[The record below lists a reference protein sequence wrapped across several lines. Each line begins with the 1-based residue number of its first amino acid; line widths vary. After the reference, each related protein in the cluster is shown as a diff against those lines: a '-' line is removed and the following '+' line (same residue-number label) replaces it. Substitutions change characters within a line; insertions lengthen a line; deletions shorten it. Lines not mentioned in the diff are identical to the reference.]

1 MATRI
6 ELSFPEARIE
16 RIEQNND
23 GLTLHVSELFLFI
36 SLTGSRE
43 QTQWRQ
49 SGTLTVEQV
58 EIEGP
63 LPGCPCTLEGG
74 DLHDHAFTYR
84 DLAPLPIDSHG
95 QVGCTL
101 RIAGQTEPLVLRG
114 ERIHLEL
121 TGERRYVGHV
131 RPD

>member
-6 ELSFPEARIE
+6 EFSFPETRIDRIE
-16 RIEQNND
+16 HD
-23 GLTLHVSELFLFI
+23 GDRLVIHLPELFLYI

-43 QTQWRQ
+43 QTRWRQ
-49 SGTLTVEQV
+49 SGTLTVEQA
-58 EIEGP
+58 EIDGP
-63 LPGCPCTLEGG
+63 LPDCPCALDGG

-84 DLAPLPIDSHG
+84 DLAPVPIDSAG

-101 RIAGQTEPLVLRG
+101 RIAGRSEPLDIRG
-114 ERIHLEL
+114 QRIRLEL
-121 TGERRYVGHV
+121 IGERRYVGHV

>member
-6 ELSFPEARIE
+6 EFSFPDARIQ
-16 RIEQNND
+16 RIEQTD
-23 GLTLHVSELFLFI
+23 GGLTLHLSELFLFI

-49 SGTLTVEQV
+49 SGTLTVEQAEV
-58 EIEGP
+58 EGL
-63 LPGCPCTLEGG
+63 LPSCPCVLEGG
-74 DLHDHAFTYR
+74 DVHDHAFTYR
-84 DLAPLPIDSHG
+84 DLAPLPIDSRG

-101 RIAGQTEPLVLRG
+101 RIAGQAEPLVLRG
-114 ERIHLEL
+114 ERIRLEL

>member
-16 RIEQNND
+16 RIEQTGD
-23 GLTLHVSELFLFI
+23 ALILHLSELFLFI

-43 QTQWRQ
+43 RTQWRQ
-49 SGTLTVEQV
+49 SGTLTVEQA
-58 EIEGP
+58 EIDGP
-63 LPGCPCTLEGG
+63 LPACPCALEGG

-84 DLAPLPIDSHG
+84 DLAPLPIDSRG

-101 RIAGQTEPLVLRG
+101 RFAGQAEPLVLRG
-114 ERIHLEL
+114 ERIRLEL
-121 TGERRYVGHV
+121 TGNRRYVGHV